1 MHCHSFDDFVAIRKV
16 IVEYGHKNIDFFKK
30 IHYIERINTKMLL
43 RQNLRGC
50 LLHDVGLCK
59 EILISLVYAMIVL
72 HEKSTLCNIVSHC

>member
-1 MHCHSFDDFVAIRKV
+1 MV
-16 IVEYGHKNIDFFKK
+16 IKTFFKK
-30 IHYIERINTKMLL
+30 IHCLERINTKMLL

-59 EILISLVYAMIVL
+59 EILISLVYAMIVS

>member
-1 MHCHSFDDFVAIRKV
+1 
-16 IVEYGHKNIDFFKK
+16 
-30 IHYIERINTKMLL
+30 MLL

-72 HEKSTLCNIVSHC
+72 HEKSTLCNIVTLLGSYKTLSKK